1 MQSVESWSSAME
13 TEYDKVLVIRK
24 KSDDRNG
31 AVIGIVIQNPVTHR
45 PEFMTTDYF
54 CMDDIKDLLNK

>member
-1 MQSVESWSSAME
+1 ME